1 MYQTVSDT
9 MSLNILN
16 ISERSF
22 PPILQLKKLGL
33 RNFMNYVQYHTATK
47 GWNSDHVMVGL
58 PIMLPSTTSCIPT
71 VHRVDLRG
79 AVIFCACA
87 SSRFLVRCQPGL

>member
-22 PPILQLKKLGL
+22 PPILQLKKLWL

-47 GWNSDHVMVGL
+47 MIGKILGVWQKLIQYCKGIILHLKINKFK
-58 PIMLPSTTSCIPT
+58 I
-71 VHRVDLRG
+71 
-79 AVIFCACA
+79 
-87 SSRFLVRCQPGL
+87 

>member
-1 MYQTVSDT
+1 MYQIVSDT

-47 GWNSDHVMVGL
+47 MIGKILGV
-58 PIMLPSTTSCIPT
+58 
-71 VHRVDLRG
+71 
-79 AVIFCACA
+79 
-87 SSRFLVRCQPGL
+87 